1 MVGQDESKE
10 GTTTEFVIPSWLC
23 FPPPGAPDG
32 QGIGDGICHAW
43 ANRPECNYDG
53 GDCVAAD
60 ISNCKPPIHI
70 LIAWI
75 GDEICDVDLN
85 NPDCDHDGGD
95 CDNWTTPSTIPPK
108 TSTLP
113 PNCDPPYDAMLL
125 WIGK

>member
-1 MVGQDESKE
+1 MIPDIHYVQIDNVVLNYALSLKVSYKIHIHKSSAH
-10 GTTTEFVIPSWLC
+10 EF
-23 FPPPGAPDG
+23 F
-32 QGIGDGICHAW
+32 
-43 ANRPECNYDG
+43 
-53 GDCVAAD
+53 CVAAD

-75 GDEICDVDLN
+75 GDDICDVDLN

-95 CDNWTTPSTIPPK
+95 CDNWTPSTTQPD